1 METGM
6 KLMVLLS
13 VCVIMAT
20 GCSEKKSSFVYGN
33 KVIVP
38 YGGWTQ
44 YCSQNKDPEC
54 KNVEK

>member
-13 VCVIMAT
+13 ICAIMIT

-38 YGGWTQ
+38 YGGWDQ
-44 YCSQNKDPEC
+44 YCEQYIDPEC
-54 KNVEK
+54 NNVK

>member
-1 METGM
+1 M

-13 VCVIMAT
+13 ICVIMVT

-54 KNVEK
+54 KNIGK

>member
-1 METGM
+1 M

-13 VCVIMAT
+13 ICAIMIT

-38 YGGWTQ
+38 YGGWDQ
-44 YCSQNKDPEC
+44 YCEQYIDPEC
-54 KNVEK
+54 NNVK